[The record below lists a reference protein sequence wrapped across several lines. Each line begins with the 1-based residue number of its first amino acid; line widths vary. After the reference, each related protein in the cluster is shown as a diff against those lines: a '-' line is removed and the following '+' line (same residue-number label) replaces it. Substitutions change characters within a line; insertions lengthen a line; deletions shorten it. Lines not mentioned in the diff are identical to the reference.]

1 MKNNIKKLLWLAM
14 VIIYAL
20 SVFLRPAFYVRL
32 FKPEEETGIMMFD
45 SSYANKGFHLLF
57 ADLLYALSG
66 ENLKETFNPYNIK
79 EAEQGYHMEQTYEK
93 QIINGGNLSYNKI
106 SVANTTDKEI
116 DIEKLMENYTLI
128 SDRKRFKIL
137 IIHSHGT
144 EGYADSSGDRTED
157 KNKNVVAV
165 GTHLEKEL
173 EKYGF
178 DVLHDI
184 KMHDK
189 DDYNKSYT
197 NSLGTTKW
205 YLENYDDIGIIIDLH
220 RDAIENEKGEKIKL
234 TYDTGAEKAAQLMMV
249 VGSNGG
255 GLTHNNYLENL
266 KFAISIQ
273 QTGQDM
279 FEGLLRPVN
288 FRDER
293 FNQHLHSNYIILE
306 VGTHG
311 NTLKEAKM
319 SVELFAQVLDKTI
332 K

>member
-1 MKNNIKKLLWLAM
+1 MRNNIKKLLWLAM

-20 SVFLRPAFYVRL
+20 SVFFRPAFYVKL
-32 FKPEEETGIMMFD
+32 FKPDEELNIMMFD
-45 SSYANKGFHLLF
+45 SSYATKGFHLLF
-57 ADLLYALSG
+57 ADMLYALSG
-66 ENLKETFNPYNIK
+66 QDLKQTFNAYTPQ
-79 EAEQGYHMEQTYEK
+79 EAEQGHHLEQTYEK
-93 QIINGGNLSYNKI
+93 QIISGGNTSYNKI
-106 SVANTTDKEI
+106 SVSNTTDKEI
-116 DIEKLMENYTLI
+116 DIKKLMENYTLI
-128 SDRKRFKIL
+128 SDRKKFKIL

-144 EGYADSSGDRTED
+144 EGYIDSGGDRTENKD
-157 KNKNVVAV
+157 KNVVAI

-189 DDYNKSYT
+189 DDYNKSYV

-205 YLENYDDIGIIIDLH
+205 YLENYDDIGIIIGLH

-249 VGSNGG
+249 VGSDGG

-273 QTGQDM
+273 KTGQDM
-279 FEGLLRPVN
+279 FEGLFRPVN

-293 FNQHLHSNYIILE
+293 FNQHLNKNYIILE

-311 NTLKEAKM
+311 NTIKEAKI

>member
-1 MKNNIKKLLWLAM
+1 MRNNIKRLLWLI
-14 VIIYAL
+14 VVLIYAV
-20 SVFLRPAFYVRL
+20 SVFFRPAFYIKL
-32 FKPEEETGIMMFD
+32 LKPSEELGIMMFD
-45 SSYANKGFHLLF
+45 SSYANKNFLLLL
-57 ADLLYALSG
+57 ADMIYNVSG
-66 ENLKETFNPYNIK
+66 QEMRQTFNAYTPQ
-79 EAEQGYHMEQTYEK
+79 EVQQGYHTEQTYEK
-93 QIINGGNLSYNKI
+93 QIINGGNVSYNKI
-106 SVANTTDKEI
+106 SVSNTTDKEI
-116 DIEKLMENYTLI
+116 DIKKLMENYTLI
-128 SDRKRFKIL
+128 SDRKKFKIL

-144 EGYADSSGDRTED
+144 ESYSDSGDDRNED
-157 KNKNVVAV
+157 VNKNVVSV

-189 DDYNKSYT
+189 EDYNKSYV

-255 GLTHNNYLENL
+255 GLTHDNYFENL
-266 KFAISIQ
+266 KFAIAVQ

-279 FEGLLRPVN
+279 FEGLLRPIN

-293 FNQHLHSNYIILE
+293 FNQHLHKNYIILE

-311 NTLKEAKM
+311 NTLKEAKT
-319 SVELFAQVLDKTI
+319 SVELFAQILNHSI